1 MPLSVRMA
9 PEEMSML
16 SELHLDDAV
25 TPSDKIRRLVKAAYR
40 QQKSRSSY
48 SEALNIAEDQLAPI
62 IHKLREHD
70 AAHHVHSDLL
80 LQLLTWLP
88 DMFAL
93 AGTALQHD
101 ISGEDGKKAT
111 VTLEDDIAERIFL
124 LLLGVLKMGLTPA
137 AHCYQSSHLTD
148 RLPAVLEL
156 CRLLDEARFTSGRKG
171 HE

>member
-25 TPSDKIRRLVKAAYR
+25 TPSDKIRRLVKMAHR
-40 QQKSRSSY
+40 RQKSRSSY
-48 SEALNIAEDQLAPI
+48 SEALGVAEDQLAPTVR
-62 IHKLREHD
+62 KLREHD
-70 AAHHVHSDLL
+70 AAHHVHSDML

-88 DMFAL
+88 DTFAL
-93 AGTALQHD
+93 ASTALQKD
-101 ISGEDGKKAT
+101 VSGEDEKKAT
-111 VTLEDDIAERIFL
+111 LTLEDDIAGRIFL
-124 LLLGVLKMGLTPA
+124 LLLAVLKMGLTPA

-156 CRLLDEARFTSGRKG
+156 CRLLDEARSTLGRKG